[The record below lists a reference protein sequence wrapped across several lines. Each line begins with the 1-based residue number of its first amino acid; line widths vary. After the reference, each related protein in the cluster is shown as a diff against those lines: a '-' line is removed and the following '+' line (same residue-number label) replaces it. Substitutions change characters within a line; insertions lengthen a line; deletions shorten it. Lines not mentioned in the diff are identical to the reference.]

1 MFEPNSRY
9 YNLET
14 STFTNSE
21 GELIT
26 YKRRRFL
33 PHGEGLPL
41 LTSITVSEGDRLDN
55 LTARTLGDPE
65 AFWRVADANNSLNP
79 EDLTAEPGVSIR
91 IPIPTA

>member
-9 YNLET
+9 YNLEI

-33 PHGEGLPL
+33 PQGQDLPL
-41 LTSITVSEGDRLDN
+41 LTSIAVSAGDRLDN
-55 LTARTLGDPE
+55 LTARTLGD
-65 AFWRVADANNSLNP
+65 ANNTLNP